1 MARTGRPRKR
11 IDKAKF
17 EDLCRLQCTELE
29 ICDEFDVSHVTLN
42 KWCGENYHDDD
53 GNPMTFLQVFEQKRG
68 RGKISLRRMQ
78 WHLAE
83 TNAAM
88 AIFLGKNML
97 GQSDNYDVGVKQGA
111 EVQIYLPDNGR
122 DEPIEDEQ
130 NDRMETDQGI

>member
-11 IDKAKF
+11 IDKTKF

-29 ICDEFDVSHVTLN
+29 ICGEFDVSEDTLN
-42 KWCGENYHDDD
+42 KWCKETYQDDN
-53 GNPMTFLQVFEQKRG
+53 GKPMTFSEVFEQKRG
-68 RGKISLRRMQ
+68 RGRISLRRMQ

-122 DEPIEDEQ
+122 DDNTEDQTEG
-130 NDRMETDQGI
+130 E